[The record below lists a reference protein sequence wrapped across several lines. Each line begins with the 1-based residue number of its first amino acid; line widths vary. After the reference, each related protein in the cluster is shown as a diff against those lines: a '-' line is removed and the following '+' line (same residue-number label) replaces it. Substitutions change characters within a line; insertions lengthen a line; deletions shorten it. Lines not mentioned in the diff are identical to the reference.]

1 MDMLIILAVVLQ
13 SLAISLG
20 VGSST
25 LAVINFFVAIADGT
39 IDVQERKLMG
49 VVYIVLR
56 VAMILILVL
65 AAFIGLLSF
74 ADGGMLYFSPFI
86 LGMWTLIAML
96 FLNAFLMTKHIMPSN
111 IGPALQ
117 ASTWYTL
124 GVVFALVPLGLT
136 GFSYIE
142 FLVGYAA
149 AITLAIA
156 VINGAMSYLKKKNTP
171 AAPAP
176 SQQ

>member
-1 MDMLIILAVVLQ
+1 MDMLIILAVILQ
-13 SLAISLG
+13 SMAISLG

-25 LAVINFFVAIADGT
+25 LAIINFFVAIADGT
-39 IDVQERKLMG
+39 IDTQERKLMG

-56 VAMILILVL
+56 VAMILILIL
-65 AAFIGLLSF
+65 AAFIGLLSY
-74 ADGGMLYFSPFI
+74 ADAGMFYFSPFI
-86 LGMWTLIAML
+86 VGMWTLIAVL
-96 FLNAFLMTKHIMPSN
+96 YVNAYLMTKHIMPSN

-124 GVVFALVPLGLT
+124 GVLFSLIPLGLT
-136 GFSYIE
+136 AFSYIE

-156 VINGAMSYLKKKNTP
+156 IVNGTMAYLKKKHEPTKP
-171 AAPAP
+171 QA
-176 SQQ
+176 